1 MSALFTTIGEILIDF
16 TPLAGRSGPL
26 TFQAHAGG
34 SPANVA
40 VGLARLGARVESAAH
55 AIARARELLEDA
67 HPHEPQKRSQINL
80 SDLGIGATWREPES

>member
-1 MSALFTTIGEILIDF
+1 MSTSFTTIGEILVDF
-16 TPLAGRSGPL
+16 TPLARDSGL
-26 TFQAHAGG
+26 MGFRAHAGG

-55 AIARARELLEDA
+55 AIARARELLEEA
-67 HPHEPQKRSQINL
+67 HPHEPQKRPQITL